1 MPRPHLTSRHP
12 LTAPRLEGTVKVG
25 GTGGTGGSGRRTPRR
40 LGFAEFGR
48 PHGRPVF
55 WLHGTPGARRQ
66 IPEAARIAAVE
77 LDVRLIGVDRPGVGS
92 STPHLYDQVLD
103 FAADLAELADAL
115 GVADF
120 SMIGLSGGGPYV
132 LACAAALPGRV
143 RSAGILGGV
152 APSRGPDA
160 PAGGIVSLAGR
171 FHPVLQA
178 FRLPLS
184 LSLAGFVWSVRPAA
198 TPALHV
204 YARLSP
210 EADRRMLARPEFR
223 AMFLDDLLNGSRAGL
238 RAPVDDVLLFGKPWG
253 FSPRDLT
260 VPVHWWHGDV
270 DHLIPF
276 EHGCHMAKL
285 IPDAQLH
292 VVPGESHLGTL
303 AEAVDVLAT
312 VLAARKDPTRR
323 ANKRTQAKR

>member
-1 MPRPHLTSRHP
+1 MPLSCLSSQHP
-12 LTAPRLEGTVKVG
+12 LTAPRLEGTVAVG
-25 GTGGTGGSGRRTPRR
+25 GPQSGTPRR

-48 PHGRPVF
+48 PNGRPVF

-92 STPHLYDQVLD
+92 STPHLYDKILD
-103 FAADLAELADAL
+103 FADDLALLADAL

-132 LACAAALPGRV
+132 LACAASLPKRV
-143 RSAGILGGV
+143 RSVGVLGGV
-152 APSRGPDA
+152 APSQGPDA
-160 PAGGIVSLAGR
+160 PPGGIVSLAGR

-178 FRLPLS
+178 LRLPLS

-210 EADRRMLARPEFR
+210 EPDRKMLARPEFR
-223 AMFLDDLLNGSRAGL
+223 AMFLDDLMNGSRAGL
-238 RAPVDDVLLFGKPWG
+238 RAPVDDVLLFGKAWG

-270 DHLIPF
+270 DHLIPYD
-276 EHGCHMAKL
+276 HGRHMAKL
-285 IPDAQLH
+285 IPGAQLH
-292 VVPGESHLGTL
+292 VVHGESHLGTL
-303 AEAVDVLAT
+303 SEAEDILAT
-312 VLAARKDPTRR
+312 VLAARDQPSRR
-323 ANKRTQAKR
+323 ANGRSQAKR

>member
-1 MPRPHLTSRHP
+1 MSLSSLLPRPADQHP
-12 LTAPRLEGTVKVG
+12 LTAPRLEGTVAVG
-25 GTGGTGGSGRRTPRR
+25 GKDDAPVRR

-48 PHGRPVF
+48 PNGFPVF

-66 IPEAARIAAVE
+66 IPEAARIAALE

-92 STPHLYDQVLD
+92 STPHLYGQILD
-103 FAADLAELADAL
+103 FADDLALLADAL
-115 GVADF
+115 GVTDF

-132 LACAAALPGRV
+132 LACAAALPKRV
-143 RSAGILGGV
+143 RSVGVLGGV
-152 APSRGPDA
+152 APSLGPDA
-160 PAGGIVSLAGR
+160 PPGGIVSLAGR
-171 FHPVLQA
+171 FHSLLSA
-178 FRLPLS
+178 LRLPLS
-184 LSLAGFVWSVRPAA
+184 MTLAGFVWSVRPAA

-238 RAPVDDVLLFGKPWG
+238 RAPIDDVLLFGKPWG
-253 FSPRDLT
+253 FSPRALT

-276 EHGCHMAKL
+276 AHGRHMASL
-285 IPDAQLH
+285 IPGAQMH

-303 AEAVDVLAT
+303 AEAEDILAT
-312 VLAARKDPTRR
+312 VLAARARPK
-323 ANKRTQAKR
+323 KRPNARTKTSAES

>member
-1 MPRPHLTSRHP
+1 MRLPCLSTSHP
-12 LTAPRLEGTVKVG
+12 LTAPRVEGSIAVDG
-25 GTGGTGGSGRRTPRR
+25 EDGAAPRR
-40 LGFAEFGR
+40 LSFAEFGR
-48 PHGRPVF
+48 PNGVPVF

-103 FAADLAELADAL
+103 FADDLAQLADAL
-115 GVADF
+115 GVVDF

-132 LACAAALPGRV
+132 LACAAALPKRV
-143 RSAGILGGV
+143 RSVGVLGGV
-152 APSRGPDA
+152 APSQGPDA
-160 PAGGIVSLAGR
+160 PGGGIVSLAGR
-171 FHPVLQA
+171 FHPLLQA
-178 FRLPLS
+178 LRLPLS
-184 LSLAGFVWSVRPAA
+184 LTLAGLIWTIRPAG
-198 TPALHV
+198 TPALNV

-210 EADRRMLARPEFR
+210 EPDRRMLARPEFR
-223 AMFLDDLLNGSRAGL
+223 AMFLDDLMNGSRTGL

-276 EHGCHMAKL
+276 AHGRHMASI
-285 IPDAQLH
+285 IPGAQLH

-303 AEAVDVLAT
+303 SEAEDVLAT
-312 VLAARKDPTRR
+312 VLAARDQTRR
-323 ANKRTQAKR
+323 RPNVRAQANR